1 MGKVLSIKPRTA
13 SAVLTV
19 APAIEQF
26 LDRDWSPHTE
36 KNFRS
41 DLQRFAKQFG
51 RRRVDRILPRDI
63 QDYLNSMKTVQG
75 RSVSTQTYNRHC
87 GTLKNLFGWLERQ
100 EELERSPMTKVERKK
115 VGERLP
121 RPMTQKQVKAFFA
134 RIDPVRDWTLFS
146 LLYGSGLRVGE
157 ALALDIEELDLDKGT
172 FRVVGK
178 GDRERIGYL
187 SEETAK
193 LVKRYLRERGR
204 PRSGPLF
211 ESRNGTRLSYS
222 MAWKLFRKYADGVN
236 ASGTS
241 LTIHQLRHTFGSE
254 RACEI
259 DALILRD
266 LMGHKSLRTTQ
277 QYAKVNPEAAR
288 KAFRSFDR
296 QRSRR

>member
-51 RRRVDRILPRDI
+51 RRRVDRIAPRDI
-63 QDYLNSMKTVQG
+63 QDYLDGLETAQG
-75 RSVSTQTYNRHC
+75 RIVSTQTFNRHF

-100 EELERSPMTKVERKK
+100 EELERTPMTKVERKK

-121 RPMTQKQVKAFFA
+121 RPMTQKQVRAFFT
-134 RIDPVRDWTLFS
+134 RIDSVRDKTLFS

-157 ALALDIEELDLDKGT
+157 ALALDIEELDLAKGT

-187 SEETAK
+187 SEETA
-193 LVKRYLRERGR
+193 
-204 PRSGPLF
+204 RS
-211 ESRNGTRLSYS
+211 
-222 MAWKLFRKYADGVN
+222 
-236 ASGTS
+236 
-241 LTIHQLRHTFGSE
+241 
-254 RACEI
+254 
-259 DALILRD
+259 
-266 LMGHKSLRTTQ
+266 
-277 QYAKVNPEAAR
+277 
-288 KAFRSFDR
+288 
-296 QRSRR
+296 SRRVRVS

>member
-1 MGKVLSIKPRTA
+1 MGKMLSIKPRTA
-13 SAVLTV
+13 PAALTV
-19 APAIEQF
+19 AAAVDEF

-41 DLQRFAKQFG
+41 DLKRFVKQFG
-51 RRRVDRILPRDI
+51 RRRVDRIAPRDI
-63 QDYLNSMKTVQG
+63 QDYLDGLETAES
-75 RSVSTQTYNRHC
+75 RPVSTQTYNRHY
-87 GTLKNLFGWLERQ
+87 GTLRNLFGWLERQ
-100 EELERSPMTKVERKK
+100 EEIERTPMTRVERKK
-115 VGERLP
+115 LGERLP
-121 RPMTQKQVKAFFA
+121 RPMTLKQVRAFFA
-134 RIDPVRDWTLFS
+134 RIDSLRDKTLFS

-187 SEETAK
+187 SDETAK

-204 PRSGPLF
+204 PRNGPLF
-211 ESRNGTRLSYS
+211 ESRNRTRLSYS
-222 MAWKLFRKYADGVN
+222 MAWKLFRKYADGLEAN
-236 ASGTS
+236 AAV

-254 RACEI
+254 RAGEI

-288 KAFRSFDR
+288 KAFRNFDR